1 MVSKWRVE
9 ISISNKL
16 YKFFN
21 RLQFDQTFL
30 CTLPR
35 ESRLCLMLCGVKT
48 SAVAGKA
55 GSAAEKGDKSGA
67 PADKGEVTEGN
78 KIILPLGAAAV
89 QLFNEKG

>member
-1 MVSKWRVE
+1 
-9 ISISNKL
+9 
-16 YKFFN
+16 
-21 RLQFDQTFL
+21 
-30 CTLPR
+30 
-35 ESRLCLMLCGVKT
+35 MLCGVKT

-55 GSAAEKGDKSGA
+55 GSATEKGDKSGA